1 MLRLRVC
8 ILNLNYFPHSNF
20 RKSKKSDKILFTLMN
35 PEEPFIGRLK
45 ERQELEDFMLK
56 AIDSSTANR
65 IVISGMCGIGKTQFV
80 RQFCHL
86 HQSWFKN
93 VVWINSESSDSI
105 HESFKRLAEDRLKI
119 SLTNGDEGKIS
130 FDSMIELVYMKL
142 SKTKTLL
149 VYDNVTNVESLKVLI
164 NTQPLPFIIIT
175 TCIRN
180 WSEANVIRLNTWTT
194 KDAMEYVSE
203 KLQNEED
210 SEECKKLLVNKF
222 QGFPLA
228 LKQATEH
235 IKTNDLRIID
245 YIQSYDSRKMLDS
258 KFFQETGCLYEETTF
273 TTWNRPIDAVKREA
287 SVGELAIKIL
297 CIIAYFSP
305 HKIHTSIFVHLM
317 YHKNDWLGKIT
328 NLLEHLELFAGQ
340 AASEGNVQSAVRLL
354 VNRSLIDGNR
364 DKSELSVHV
373 LVQEVMKTRLQ
384 EANRERLTLH
394 YAIMLMSKLIGN
406 VALHLWHSHAV
417 AMSACLIKFRHL
429 MEEFKTHVTYNVVS
443 SRECIDEFIKMRPF
457 RSRLFAN
464 LEV

>member
-1 MLRLRVC
+1 M
-8 ILNLNYFPHSNF
+8 
-20 RKSKKSDKILFTLMN
+20 SDKILFTSMN

-45 ERQELEDFMLK
+45 ERQELEEFMLK
-56 AIDSSTANR
+56 AFDSSKTTANPAANR

-86 HQSWFKN
+86 HQSWFTN
-93 VVWINSESSDSI
+93 VVWINSENSDSI
-105 HESFKRLAEDRLKI
+105 HESFKRLAKDILKI

-130 FDSMIELVYMKL
+130 FDSMIELVYVKL

-180 WSEANVIRLNTWTT
+180 WSEVKSVIRLNTWTT

-210 SEECKKLLVNKF
+210 TEECKELLVNKF

-245 YIQSYDSRKMLDS
+245 YIQSYDPRKMLDS
-258 KFFQETGCLYEETTF
+258 KIFQETCLYEKTTF

-317 YHKNDWLGKIT
+317 YHKKDWLGKIT
-328 NLLEHLELFAGQ
+328 NLLEHLKLFDGQ
-340 AASEGNVQSAVRLL
+340 KKAASEGNVQAAVRLL
-354 VNRSLIDGNR
+354 ENHSLIDGNK
-364 DKSELSVHV
+364 DKSELNVHV

-394 YAIMLMSKLIGN
+394 YAIMLIVKLIGN
-406 VALHLWHSHAV
+406 VALHPLHLWHSHAV

-429 MEEFKTHVTYNVVS
+429 MEEFKTHVTYNYNVVS
-443 SRECIDEFIKMRPF
+443 SRECIDEFIKIRPF
-457 RSRLFAN
+457 RSRFFAN